1 MITKV
6 LMPQVGQDYETG
18 RIIHWIIKEGQAVKK
33 GDALCEVE
41 TEKAVVE
48 VPAPADGWLVKV
60 LYPDETEVKILTEIA
75 FIGDRQDE
83 IDGFVQKPTDEKE
96 KITQASR
103 QDVEVKKAAAIKA
116 DQIRISPKAKKM
128 AAENQVPLEE
138 LQGSGPLGRI
148 VEKDVRDYLAHQPMA
163 AAKKPATSPQKGKGI
178 IPLNKVRKVAA
189 QRLQHSKQTI
199 PHFYISISVNMSPA
213 LKTLKQLNEKF
224 NLPKGETITVT
235 DLVVRATALS
245 LKDFPEMYAT
255 FTEEGIQLSD
265 HIDIGLAVAVAV
277 GDGLAVP
284 VIEDCDLPP
293 FRELSSCI
301 RQAIVAARA
310 GRQLMTRPGRF
321 TISNLGMYQ
330 VDEFAAIINPPEAA
344 ILAVGSIRKQLE
356 VSDDS
361 SLSIREMMKLTLS
374 VDHRVA
380 NGAMAAK
387 FLNRVRQFLEADL
400 EF

>member
-116 DQIRISPKAKKM
+116 DQIRISPKAKKI
-128 AAENQVPLEE
+128 ATQNKIPLEE

-148 VEKDVRDYLAHQPMA
+148 VEKNVREYLTHQPA
-163 AAKKPATSPQKGKGI
+163 VAAKKPGISAQKEKRF

-213 LKTLKQLNEKF
+213 LQTLKQINEKF
-224 NLPKGETITVT
+224 NLPKGEIITVT

-265 HIDIGLAVAVAV
+265 HIDIGLAVAV
-277 GDGLAVP
+277 GDGLVVP

-293 FRELSSCI
+293 FRELSSSI

-330 VDEFAAIINPPEAA
+330 VDEFAAIINPPEVA

-380 NGAMAAK
+380 DGAMAAK

>member
-18 RIIHWIIKEGQAVKK
+18 RIVRWIIKEGQAVKK

-83 IDGFVQKPTDEKE
+83 IESSTQKTADDKGEVIHAP
-96 KITQASR
+96 
-103 QDVEVKKAAAIKA
+103 VEQVEIKKPSPVRA
-116 DQIRISPKAKKM
+116 DRIRISPKAKKM
-128 AAENQVPLEE
+128 AAENQVPLEK

-148 VEKDVRDYLAHQPMA
+148 VEKDVRDYLAHQPMS
-163 AAKKPATSPQKGKGI
+163 AAKKPATSAQKGKGI

-199 PHFYISISVNMSPA
+199 PHFYISISVDMSPA

-224 NLPKGETITVT
+224 NLPKGKTISVT
-235 DLVVRATALS
+235 DLLVRATALS

-255 FTEEGIQLSD
+255 FPEEGIHLSD
-265 HIDIGLAVAVAV
+265 HIDIGVAVAV
-277 GDGLAVP
+277 EDGLVVP
-284 VIEDCDLPP
+284 VIEDGDQLPL
-293 FRELSSCI
+293 RELSFSI
-301 RQAIVAARA
+301 RQAVDDARA
-310 GRQLMTRPGRF
+310 GRQSMTRPGRF
-321 TISNLGMYQ
+321 TISNLGMFQ
-330 VDEFAAIINPPEAA
+330 VDEFAAIINPPEVA
-344 ILAVGSIRKQLE
+344 IMAVGSIRKQLA

-361 SLSIREMMKLTLS
+361 SISIREMMKLTLS

-380 NGAMAAK
+380 DGVMAAK
-387 FLNRVRQFLEADL
+387 FLNRIRQILE
-400 EF
+400 EGQGF